1 MLSAVKSKAESNALR
16 AVARIGVLAGWLGV
30 GFFIAGVINDLCK
43 LAQEP
48 MPYNPATL
56 ILAMFVI
63 SSIVIALFW
72 FGKPIDRVIH
82 LPTASSLRTQFVE
95 AVTDDASMEC
105 LQSET
110 FD

>member
-1 MLSAVKSKAESNALR
+1 MISAVKSKAESNALR
-16 AVARIGVLAGWLGV
+16 AVGRIAVLAGWLGV
-30 GFFIAGVINDLCK
+30 GFFITGVINDFFK
-43 LAQEP
+43 LSQDP
-48 MPYNPATL
+48 TPGNPAAL

-63 SSIVIALFW
+63 SSIAIALFW

-82 LPTASSLRTQFVE
+82 LPTASSLRTQFVK
-95 AVTDDASMEC
+95 AVTDDASMEG

>member
-1 MLSAVKSKAESNALR
+1 MKSAVKSVAESNTWKAIG
-16 AVARIGVLAGWLGV
+16 RIGVVVGWLGV
-30 GFFIAGVINDLCK
+30 GFFISGVMNDLCK
-43 LAQEP
+43 LAQDP

-56 ILAMFVI
+56 ILAMFII
-63 SSIVIALFW
+63 SSIAIALFW

-95 AVTDDASMEC
+95 AVTDDASMEG